1 MTTPPPSTRR
11 LAALAALAAALL
23 ASLAAPACVPV
34 ETLPL
39 SRPAAASAGG
49 LTVEASAV
57 AASPAFLAQRGGAW
71 SVLATTLVVTN
82 RGPDTYVLAL
92 DHASL
97 VLTAPGG
104 ELPEVVLPITAS
116 GKGPAP
122 PALPMDRTPSELTV
136 SPGTLAVAWVAV
148 RAPHEL
154 DEPDLRRRIVVR
166 VPVSGGSA
174 PLDVVLADPTVE
186 RPRWALPAASRASYV
201 GVSAGGTGDEGS
213 VGLLRT
219 SPKSVV
225 GPVVVA
231 PAVELGARAGK
242 LRGEREP
249 TIVCCDLGLALDLS
263 APFLRTT
270 WTAIGPTV
278 GYHAVFALES
288 GRIDKATWHGPSA
301 GLSFFASPIEP
312 RVAGALPVRTS
323 RSVLGYSLFSIQY
336 VHWFRRGDEGGSPG
350 GLVTFERSIPEW

>member
-1 MTTPPPSTRR
+1 MTTPPPRSTRR
-11 LAALAALAAALL
+11 LTALAAALL
-23 ASLAAPACVPV
+23 ASLTALACVPV

-39 SRPAAASAGG
+39 SRPAVASAGG

-82 RGPDTYVLAL
+82 RGPDTYVLDL
-92 DHASL
+92 DQASL
-97 VLTAPGG
+97 VVTAPGG
-104 ELPEVVLPITAS
+104 ELPELVLPVTAS

-136 SPGTLAVAWVAV
+136 APGSLAVVWVAF
-148 RAPHEL
+148 RATHEL
-154 DEPDLRRRIVVR
+154 DEPGLRRRIVVR
-166 VPVSGGSA
+166 VPISGGSG
-174 PLDVVLADPTVE
+174 PLDVVLAEPTVE
-186 RPRWALPAASRASYV
+186 RPRWTLPAAARASYV
-201 GVSAGGTGDEGS
+201 GVSASGTGDEGS
-213 VGLLRT
+213 VGFLRT

-225 GPVVVA
+225 GPVVIA
-231 PAVELGARAGK
+231 LAVELGARAGK

-249 TIVCCDLGLALDLS
+249 TIVCCDLGLALDLT
-263 APFLRTT
+263 APFFRLP
-270 WTAIGPTV
+270 WTAIGPTL
-278 GYHAVFALES
+278 GYHAIFALES
-288 GRIDKATWHGPSA
+288 GRIDKATWHGPSI

-323 RSVLGYSLFSIQY
+323 PSVLGYSLFSIQY